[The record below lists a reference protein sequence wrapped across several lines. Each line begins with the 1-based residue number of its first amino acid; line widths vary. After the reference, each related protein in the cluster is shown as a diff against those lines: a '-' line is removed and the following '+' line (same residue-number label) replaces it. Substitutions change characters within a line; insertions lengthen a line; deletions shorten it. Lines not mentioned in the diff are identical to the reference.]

1 MKNIL
6 QNIFEASGKPS
17 DLKKYKR
24 TERKE
29 TVHFRGG
36 DMFDT
41 ADPGYDD
48 EFSYFDGSGNG
59 YIKDKQ
65 GHVYDVVTSERNGD
79 AGAIAGGSRDYY
91 VTIKK
96 ANGKDDFHVHGWIA
110 IMSSG
115 SNTSCIADIKAGY
128 YLEDY
133 IAKYWN
139 EWNDKEGK
147 FKELAKRGDKNAKS
161 YDQGKAEKVQ
171 DKKVEFDTR
180 YISLPESLSWD
191 IIDGKFTV
199 RYWNLTNASIEKL
212 QKIEGEWLKANK
224 LHSWDDEAKNNPEY
238 QRMEKEISEKYK
250 TFKGIIMSVLEPV
263 LIERLQTVFKTKDLN
278 SLSGLTGTFGY
289 KRTFS
294 KSKNFG
300 YVTLAI
306 DTKKKTFCIK
316 DEANY
321 KILDGNIELTLG
333 DIISV
338 YKDKASDKMIE
349 LFKKVSDAW
358 KKANA
363 RKQSEYVK
371 DHWEKIYHD
380 SAGGYR
386 WGNHSKT
393 KGQAKAEAKANFE
406 EMVRDHDF
414 NNVSKNRFEYS
425 LSLVQTYVEGDM
437 EPDAEPIEKPLE
449 NPEQEGNTDT
459 GEKKERG
466 KNTVMSKGA
475 NKAAYDKMKAW
486 HEGTRK
492 QNLANCSDAK
502 LKMNYKVCKEL
513 GYDAEMKKIE
523 DEAKK
528 RNIVLESISLNDY
541 IIADNEID
549 D

>member
-1 MKNIL
+1 MKDISL
-6 QNIFEASGKPS
+6 KIFEASGKPS

-29 TVHFRGG
+29 TVHFRSG

-41 ADPGYDD
+41 KDPGYDD

-65 GHVYDVVTSERNGD
+65 GHVYDVVTSDRNGD
-79 AGAIAGGSRDYY
+79 AGYIAGGAHDYY

-96 ANGKDDFHVHGWIA
+96 ANGKDDFHVHGWTA
-110 IMSSG
+110 IMSKG

-139 EWNDKEGK
+139 DWLDKDGK
-147 FKELAKRGDKNAKS
+147 FKELAERGDKNAKS

-180 YISLPESLSWD
+180 YISIPEALSWE
-191 IIDGKFTV
+191 IIDGKFNV
-199 RYWNLTNASIEKL
+199 RYWNLTNASIEELK
-212 QKIEGEWLKANK
+212 KIKDEWLKAHK
-224 LHSWDDEAKNNPEY
+224 LNSWDDEAKNNPEY
-238 QRMEKEISEKYK
+238 QKTDKEISEKSTILK
-250 TFKGIIMSVLEPV
+250 DIIVGVLEPV
-263 LIERLQTVFKTKDLN
+263 LIKRLQAVFKTKDLKQ
-278 SLSGLTGTFGY
+278 LSGLTGTFGY
-289 KRTFS
+289 KREFS
-294 KSKNFG
+294 KGKNWG

-306 DTKKKTFCIK
+306 DTKNKTFCIK

-321 KILDGNIELTLG
+321 KILDGNIELALG
-333 DIISV
+333 DNIGV
-338 YKDKASDKMIE
+338 YRDRASDKMLA

-358 KKANA
+358 KKTEG
-363 RKQSEYVK
+363 RKQTEYVK
-371 DHWEKIYHD
+371 DHWEAIYNA
-380 SAGGYR
+380 SSGY
-386 WGNHSKT
+386 WGNSKT
-393 KGQAKAEAKANFE
+393 IGQAKSKAKQDFE
-406 EMVRDHDF
+406 NIVRDHDF
-414 NNVSKNRFEYS
+414 DNVSKNRFDYS

-449 NPEQEGNTDT
+449 NPEPK
-459 GEKKERG
+459 EKKERG
-466 KNTVMSKGA
+466 KDTKMSKGA
-475 NKAAYDKMKAW
+475 NAAAYDKMKAW

-513 GYDAEMKKIE
+513 GYEAEMKKIE

-528 RNIVLESISLNDY
+528 RDIVLESISLNEMVVS
-541 IIADNEID
+541 DNEID